1 MAESLLARTNLNL
14 LWIVCLT
21 SYVYLPL
28 NSRGTF
34 VLWQVVL
41 VAPMYRGVC
50 VCIYVHVCIWAGVF
64 DFVFVVLALYLG
76 VCTYTCSLCIL
87 ACDYLSSL
95 CICVCVLCSLCIR
108 RAEENVESAPTAT
121 LYHSLA

>member
-1 MAESLLARTNLNL
+1 M
-14 LWIVCLT
+14 C
-21 SYVYLPL
+21 
-28 NSRGTF
+28 
-34 VLWQVVL
+34 
-41 VAPMYRGVC
+41 M
-50 VCIYVHVCIWAGVF
+50 YVHVCIWAGVF

-87 ACDYLSSL
+87 ACNYLCSL
-95 CICVCVLCSLCIR
+95 CIFVCVLCSLCIR